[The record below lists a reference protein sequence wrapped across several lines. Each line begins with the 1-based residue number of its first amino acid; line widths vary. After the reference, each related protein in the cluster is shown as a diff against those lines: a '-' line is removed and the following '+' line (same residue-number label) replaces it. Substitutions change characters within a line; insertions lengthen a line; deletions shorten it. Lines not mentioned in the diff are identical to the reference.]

1 MTMRRYAL
9 AGISFALIVM
19 SRSSDAQAPLSGSV
33 FAAVADHRVNIGDG
47 VERSSGTVM
56 GVVVGVDW
64 TRLQLEGTLAGGDLG
79 AVDAKGISRAMGEAR
94 LDVSRAARSWLV
106 LHAGALTRR
115 YSSAIAAQRWVIART
130 GAEGR
135 MTLLDGALVAGA
147 LVTFDPVV
155 SVSGTRR
162 PNMSIGA
169 STSLSYRAGR
179 LSVRLAQSLERADF
193 PSRDGEPRL
202 EQLSMLTLGI
212 GWRLR

>member
-1 MTMRRYAL
+1 
-9 AGISFALIVM
+9 
-19 SRSSDAQAPLSGSV
+19 
-33 FAAVADHRVNIGDG
+33 
-47 VERSSGTVM
+47 
-56 GVVVGVDW
+56 
-64 TRLQLEGTLAGGDLG
+64 
-79 AVDAKGISRAMGEAR
+79 MGEAR

-135 MTLLDGALVAGA
+135 ITLLDGALVAGA

-202 EQLSMLTLGI
+202 EQLSMLSLGN
-212 GWRLR
+212 GLATTVVGARRPQDAGQRSFLAAQDTRPTALGGRRRPPTRYSHPAEPGRSRRE